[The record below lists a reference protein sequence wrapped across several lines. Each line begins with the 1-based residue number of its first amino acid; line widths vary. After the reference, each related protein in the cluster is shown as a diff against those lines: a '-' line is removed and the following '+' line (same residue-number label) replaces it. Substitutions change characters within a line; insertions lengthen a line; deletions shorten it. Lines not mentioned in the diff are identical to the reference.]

1 MLPRRRLRQ
10 DNLSPAEEFSQRIS
24 FHSMKLSVIICTF
37 NGGARLGEVL
47 RCLSAQQTID
57 HETWELL
64 IVDNA
69 STDGTFELL
78 PQLTA
83 EFPATVRVLQE
94 RQPGK
99 AHALRTA
106 FHAAC
111 GEYFCIVDDD
121 NLLDPDY
128 LSNGVQFLD
137 KHSDAALIA
146 GRTLPKF
153 PKNVSPPSDFED
165 RYAAFLACRDKGEQ
179 LIWGETPAGAGQ
191 MGRTFLMRGIY
202 QHIGTR
208 LEDRVGEGVG
218 CCEDL
223 EKGEICKRLGWRTA
237 HVPTLRLQHVMS
249 ARRLSS
255 DYIDDLTCAAIL
267 TGPWLRLIA
276 GNESHAASMHSM
288 KAFCDWCR
296 SVKYRLLALAPAD
309 LHPKLKRAPFWRRFY
324 QARANGY
331 LSLIFDRKKIQSML
345 EAIEASMPLLSP
357 ADRSST
363 LAMNRPVTTSNASPA

>member
-1 MLPRRRLRQ
+1 
-10 DNLSPAEEFSQRIS
+10 
-24 FHSMKLSVIICTF
+24 MKLSVIICTF
-37 NGGARLGEVL
+37 NGGTRLSEVL
-47 RCLSAQQTID
+47 HHLSAQRRLASG
-57 HETWELL
+57 TWELI

-69 STDGTFELL
+69 STDGTATLL
-78 PQLTA
+78 PQLTRNH
-83 EFPATVRVLQE
+83 PGKVRLLQE
-94 RQPGK
+94 SQPGK

-106 FHAAC
+106 FQAAV

-128 LSNGVQFLD
+128 LANGIQFLD
-137 KHSDAALIA
+137 EHCDAALIA

-153 PKNVSPPSDFED
+153 PDNVSPPVDFQD

-179 LIWGETPAGAGQ
+179 LLWGETPAGAGQ

-249 ARRLSS
+249 ARRLSP

-276 GNESHAASMHSM
+276 GTESNAASMHSLN
-288 KAFCDWCR
+288 AFGDWCR
-296 SVKYRLLALAPAD
+296 SLKYRLLTVVPSS
-309 LHPKLKRAPFWRRFY
+309 LHPKLKRAPFWQRFY

-331 LSLIFDRKKIQSML
+331 LSLILDRRSIHAML
-345 EAIEASMPLLSP
+345 RAIEASSPLLSP
-357 ADRSST
+357 VDRP
-363 LAMNRPVTTSNASPA
+363 AMKTTHSLKTRGQASPV

>member
-1 MLPRRRLRQ
+1 
-10 DNLSPAEEFSQRIS
+10 
-24 FHSMKLSVIICTF
+24 MKLSVIICTY

-47 RCLSAQQTID
+47 HCLSAQQGLASD
-57 HETWELL
+57 AWELL

-69 STDGTFELL
+69 STDGTSELL
-78 PQLTA
+78 PQLTQA
-83 EFPATVRVLQE
+83 FPATVRLLNE
-94 RQPGK
+94 STPGK

-106 FHAAC
+106 FQTAR

-128 LSNGVQFLD
+128 LAKGVQFLD
-137 KHSDAALIA
+137 EYSDAALIA

-153 PKNVSPPSDFED
+153 PDNVCPPADFEE
-165 RYAAFLACRDKGEQ
+165 RYAAFLACRDKGDQ

-208 LEDRVGEGVG
+208 LEDRVGDGVG

-249 ARRLSS
+249 ARRLTP

-267 TGPWLRLIA
+267 TGPWLRLLA
-276 GNESHAASMHSM
+276 DRDPQNAMWHWLQVLQ
-288 KAFCDWCR
+288 DWCR
-296 SVKYRLLALAPAD
+296 SLKYRLLAIVPSG
-309 LHPKLKRAPFWRRFY
+309 LHPKLKRAPFWQRFY

-331 LSLIFDRKKIQSML
+331 LSIIFDRRNIRTML
-345 EAIEASMPLLSP
+345 RAVEASAPLLSP
-357 ADRSST
+357 SDRGVTMAKDSSMAT
-363 LAMNRPVTTSNASPA
+363 GDVSPA

>member
-1 MLPRRRLRQ
+1 
-10 DNLSPAEEFSQRIS
+10 
-24 FHSMKLSVIICTF
+24 MKLSVIICTY

-47 RCLSAQQTID
+47 HCLSMQQRID
-57 HETWELL
+57 HGTWELL

-69 STDGTFELL
+69 STDGTSELL
-78 PQLTA
+78 PQLA
-83 EFPATVRVLQE
+83 QAFPATVRLLNE
-94 RQPGK
+94 STPGK

-106 FHAAC
+106 FQSAS

-128 LSNGVQFLD
+128 LANGVQFLEG
-137 KHSDAALIA
+137 HSDAALIA
-146 GRTLPKF
+146 GRTVPKF
-153 PKNVSPPSDFED
+153 PDNVSPPADFED

-208 LEDRVGEGVG
+208 LEDRIGEGVG

-249 ARRLSS
+249 ARRLTP

-267 TGPWLRLIA
+267 TGPWLRLLA
-276 GNESHAASMHSM
+276 DRHPQTAMWHWLQVFQDSY
-288 KAFCDWCR
+288 R
-296 SVKYRLLALAPAD
+296 SLKYRLLAIVPSR
-309 LHPKLKRAPFWRRFY
+309 LHPKLKRAPFWQRFY
-324 QARANGY
+324 RARANGY
-331 LSLIFDRKKIQSML
+331 LSLIIDRRNIRKML
-345 EAIEASMPLLSP
+345 RAIEASAPLLSP
-357 ADRSST
+357 SDCGATMAKNSPMTIGNMS
-363 LAMNRPVTTSNASPA
+363 PV

>member
-1 MLPRRRLRQ
+1 
-10 DNLSPAEEFSQRIS
+10 
-24 FHSMKLSVIICTF
+24 MKLSVIICTF

-47 RCLSAQQTID
+47 QCLSVQQRID
-57 HETWELL
+57 HGTWELL
-64 IVDNA
+64 VVDNA
-69 STDGTFELL
+69 STDGTFGLL
-78 PQLTA
+78 PQLTEA
-83 EFPATVRVLQE
+83 FPATVHLLQE

-106 FHAAC
+106 FHAAS

-121 NLLDPDY
+121 NLLAPDY
-128 LSNGVQFLD
+128 LTNGVQFLD
-137 KHSDAALIA
+137 EHSDTALIA

-153 PKNVSPPSDFED
+153 PVNVRPPSDFDD
-165 RYAAFLACRDKGEQ
+165 RYAAFLACRDKGEH

-237 HVPTLRLQHVMS
+237 HVPTLRLHHVMS
-249 ARRLSS
+249 ARRLSP

-276 GNESHAASMHSM
+276 GNESNAASVHSL

-296 SVKYRLLALAPAD
+296 SLKYRLFALAPAV
-309 LHPKLKRAPFWRRFY
+309 LHPKLKRAPFWQRFY

-331 LSLIFDRKKIQSML
+331 LSLIADRKKIQTML
-345 EAIEASMPLLSP
+345 AAIEASLPLLSP
-357 ADRSST
+357 ADRSLKLT
-363 LAMNRPVTTSNASPA
+363 KNRPATTRKTSPA

>member
-1 MLPRRRLRQ
+1 
-10 DNLSPAEEFSQRIS
+10 
-24 FHSMKLSVIICTF
+24 MKLSVIICTY

-47 RCLSAQQTID
+47 RCLSEQTGLSHD
-57 HETWELL
+57 CWELL

-69 STDGTFELL
+69 STDGTTEML

-83 EFPATVRVLQE
+83 TFPVKVRLLQE
-94 RQPGK
+94 ACPGK

-106 FHAAC
+106 FQAAD

-121 NLLDPDY
+121 NLLARDY
-128 LSNGVQFLD
+128 LIHGVQFLD
-137 KHSDAALIA
+137 EHPDAALIA
-146 GRTLPKF
+146 GRTIPKF
-153 PKNVSPPSDFED
+153 PDNVRPPADFEE

-179 LIWGETPAGAGQ
+179 LLWDETPAGAGQ

-202 QHIGTR
+202 EHIGTR

-237 HVPTLRLQHVMS
+237 HVPALQLQHVMS
-249 ARRLSS
+249 ARRLTP

-276 GNESHAASMHSM
+276 GNESNAVSMHSL

-296 SVKYRLLALAPAD
+296 VLKYRIFGFVPSAF
-309 LHPKLKRAPFWRRFY
+309 HPKLKRAPFWQRFY
-324 QARANGY
+324 RARATGY
-331 LSLIFDRKKIQSML
+331 FSLIADRRNIKSL
-345 EAIEASMPLLSP
+345 LSAIEASAPLLSP
-357 ADRSST
+357 SNGSATRTKNSP
-363 LAMNRPVTTSNASPA
+363 MTSRNASPA

>member
-1 MLPRRRLRQ
+1 
-10 DNLSPAEEFSQRIS
+10 
-24 FHSMKLSVIICTF
+24 MKLSVIICTY
-37 NGGARLGEVL
+37 NGGARLSEVL
-47 RCLSAQQTID
+47 HCLSAQQGLASD
-57 HETWELL
+57 AWELL

-69 STDGTFELL
+69 STDGTSELL
-78 PQLTA
+78 PQLTQA
-83 EFPATVRVLQE
+83 FPAIVRLLRE
-94 RQPGK
+94 SIPGK

-106 FHAAC
+106 FQTAR
-111 GEYFCIVDDD
+111 GDYFCIVDDD

-128 LSNGVQFLD
+128 LANGVQFLD
-137 KHSDAALIA
+137 EHSDAALIA

-153 PKNVSPPSDFED
+153 PDNVSPPADFEE

-208 LEDRVGEGVG
+208 LEDRVGDGVG

-237 HVPTLRLQHVMS
+237 HVPTLRLRHVMS
-249 ARRLSS
+249 ARRLSP

-276 GNESHAASMHSM
+276 DRNPQTAMWHSLQVLQ
-288 KAFCDWCR
+288 DWCR
-296 SVKYRLLALAPAD
+296 SLKYRLLSIVPSG
-309 LHPKLKRAPFWRRFY
+309 LHPKLKRAPFWQRFY
-324 QARANGY
+324 RARANGY
-331 LSLIFDRKKIQSML
+331 LSLIIDRRNIRTML
-345 EAIEASMPLLSP
+345 RAIEASARLLSP
-357 ADRSST
+357 SDRG
-363 LAMNRPVTTSNASPA
+363 VTMAKDSPLTTGNVIPA